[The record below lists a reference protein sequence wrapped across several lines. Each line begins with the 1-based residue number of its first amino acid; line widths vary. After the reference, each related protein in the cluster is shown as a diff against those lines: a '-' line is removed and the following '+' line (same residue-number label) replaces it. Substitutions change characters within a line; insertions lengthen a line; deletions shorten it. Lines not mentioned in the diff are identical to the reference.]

1 MTITEIEAT
10 ISKFWMALKN
20 QVLLHSRPPALN
32 IRIFYIIQGI
42 NNPFYAYLS
51 PSSLYKIPIKCIE
64 NDRIQTNGF
73 LFFLFSK
80 LITNLTNLSSRDLNL
95 QHYSP
100 ICNFWLDQPVG
111 IIGVAY
117 ISDRTKLPE
126 NYTPSS
132 GCQKYFHL
140 RGLP

>member
-1 MTITEIEAT
+1 MNG
-10 ISKFWMALKN
+10 LKN

-51 PSSLYKIPIKCIE
+51 PSSLYKIPIKMHWKWQ
-64 NDRIQTNGF
+64 NSDKWF
-73 LFFLFSK
+73 PFFFLFSK

-100 ICNFWLDQPVG
+100 ICNFWLDQPAG
-111 IIGVAY
+111 IIGAAY

>member
-1 MTITEIEAT
+1 
-10 ISKFWMALKN
+10 MALN

-73 LFFLFSK
+73 LFFLSSK
-80 LITNLTNLSSRDLNL
+80 LIANLMNLFITRSKSAALLTHL
-95 QHYSP
+95 QFLIRSASGY
-100 ICNFWLDQPVG
+100 NWRG
-111 IIGVAY
+111 IY
-117 ISDRTKLPE
+117 
-126 NYTPSS
+126 
-132 GCQKYFHL
+132 Q
-140 RGLP
+140 